1 MHPPRVQVKTL
12 SKSIFERRNQLQGFY
27 DYFLKHHTSM
37 WFFIEKKK
45 QTLETIPIK
54 LRKLNGNQQGLV
66 ELCHRLYISGSTFLV
81 IEFSSLITSE
91 IYSFS

>member
-1 MHPPRVQVKTL
+1 MDYDFIPMHPPRVQVKAL

-45 QTLETIPIK
+45 TLETIPIK

-66 ELCHRLYISGSTFLV
+66 ELCHRLYYIRINLSRHRIFK
-81 IEFSSLITSE
+81 FN
-91 IYSFS
+91 YQ